1 MSLCRGRHRL
11 IDGRAQPA
19 RSGDSLRPVP
29 NDWIQYG
36 AAATNLACIRS
47 RLA

>member
-11 IDGRAQPA
+11 IDGRVQMTQ
-19 RSGDSLRPVP
+19 SGDSLRLVP

-36 AAATNLACIRS
+36 AAATNVASIRS